1 MTFYGRI
8 GLSFVLGA
16 FAFAAGCI
24 TLDFGGAPERDASI
38 QATYFD
44 EPRVRP
50 GVALSISVTATGTQG
65 QASKQFFVNAD
76 GYISMELVGQ
86 LKVDGLTLVELEQ
99 KVKDAYKEYFR
110 DPQVMATF
118 VYQAG
123 GGMVSPWG
131 TVTVLGEVGRPGP
144 VDIPSTQDLT
154 LLRALQLAGG
164 ASALADR
171 RRVQV
176 THCDKSGKQTK
187 RKINLNEIGEE
198 GRADMDVLLKAGDV
212 VWVPVSWY

>member
-8 GLSFVLGA
+8 GLAFVWGA

-24 TLDFGGAPERDASI
+24 TGGAPERDASI

>member
-1 MTFYGRI
+1 M
-8 GLSFVLGA
+8 LLLGVCMA
-16 FAFAAGCI
+16 LQGCAVFDQSAG
-24 TLDFGGAPERDASI
+24 PEGDAGVE
-38 QATYFD
+38 ATYFD
-44 EPRVRP
+44 VARVRP

-164 ASALADR
+164 VSALADR

-176 THCDKSGKQTK
+176 AHCDKNGKQTK